1 MGVGVPLLW
10 GAAMSYLPPHRIFLQ
25 QDLQNIALRAVHIV
39 MDMLGKSLPCHVTAV
54 AGQIVTVA
62 FDLPQGAPWILPE
75 ITLPVASSPYD
86 YEPYQVGDTGFTVPA
101 DVYLGGISGLG
112 GGQATWNRP
121 GNLDAL
127 VFVPVGQQSFT
138 APNPNARIIQGPDG
152 WIAQTTQ
159 GSTPCSIV
167 GNQQGITL
175 TYGGTQIVM
184 NSDSISMTA
193 GGQTVTLD
201 STGFN
206 IGGILFESHEHSGV
220 TTGSGNTGGPVAG

>member
-1 MGVGVPLLW
+1 
-10 GAAMSYLPPHRIFLQ
+10 MSYLPPHRIFLQ

-39 MDMLGKSLPCHVTAV
+39 MDMLGKSLPCHVVQT

-75 ITLPVASSPYD
+75 ITLPVACSEWD
-86 YEPYQVGDTGFTVPA
+86 YLPLQEGDTGFTVPA

-112 GGQATWNRP
+112 GGQATWKRP

-127 VFVPVGQQSFT
+127 VFVPVGKQSFT
-138 APNPNARIIQGPDG
+138 ATNPNARIIQGPDG

-175 TYGGTQIVM
+175 TYGSTQIVM
-184 NSDSISMTA
+184 NSDSIQMTA
-193 GGQTVTLD
+193 GGQTVTLNG
-201 STGFN
+201 SGFD

>member
-1 MGVGVPLLW
+1 
-10 GAAMSYLPPHRIFLQ
+10 MSYLPPSRIFLQ

-39 MDMLGKSLPCHVTAV
+39 MGMLGKSLPCHITAV
-54 AGQIVTVA
+54 SGQIVTVA

-101 DVYLGGISGLG
+101 DAYLGGISGLG
-112 GGQATWNRP
+112 GGQATWKQP
-121 GNLDAL
+121 GNLAAL
-127 VFVPVGQQSFT
+127 VFVPVGKQSFSP
-138 APNPNARIIQGPDG
+138 ANDNARIIQGPDG

-167 GNQQGITL
+167 GNQDGITL
-175 TYGGTQIVM
+175 TYGSTQIVM
-184 NSDSISMTA
+184 NSGSIQFSA
-193 GGQTVTLD
+193 GGKTVTLD
-201 STGFN
+201 SGGFD
-206 IGGILFESHEHSGV
+206 IDGILFESHEHSGV

>member
-1 MGVGVPLLW
+1 
-10 GAAMSYLPPHRIFLQ
+10 MSYLPPHRIFLQ

-39 MDMLGKSLPCHVTAV
+39 MGMLGKSLPCHVTQT

-75 ITLPVASSPYD
+75 IALPVASSPYD
-86 YEPYQVGDTGFTVPA
+86 YLPLQVGDTGFTVPA
-101 DVYLGGISGLG
+101 DAYLGGISGLG

-127 VFVPVGQQSFT
+127 VFVPVGQKSFT
-138 APNPNARIIQGPDG
+138 AINANARIMQGPDG

-175 TYGGTQIVM
+175 TYGSTQIVM
-184 NSDSISMTA
+184 NSTSISMTA
-193 GGQTVTLD
+193 GGQTVTLN
-201 STGFN
+201 SSGFD
-206 IGGILFESHEHSGV
+206 IGGILFGTHEHGGV
-220 TTGSGNTGGPVAG
+220 TTGTGNTGGPVAG

>member
-1 MGVGVPLLW
+1 
-10 GAAMSYLPPHRIFLQ
+10 MSYLPPHRIFLQ
-25 QDLQNIALRAVHIV
+25 EDLQAIANRAVHIV
-39 MDMLGKSLPCHVTAV
+39 MDLVGKSLPCHITAV
-54 AGQIVTVA
+54 SGQIVTVA

-101 DVYLGGISGLG
+101 DAYLGGISGLG
-112 GGQATWNRP
+112 GGQATWKRP

-127 VFVPVGQQSFT
+127 VFVPVGKQSFSPT
-138 APNPNARIIQGPDG
+138 NANARIIQGPGG

-175 TYGGTQIVM
+175 TYGSTTITMGAESM
-184 NSDSISMTA
+184 NLTA
-193 GGQTVTLD
+193 GGHYILIDETGVTID
-201 STGFN
+201 
-206 IGGILFESHEHSGV
+206 GILFDTHVHGGVASG
-220 TTGSGNTGGPVAG
+220 GSDTAGPLNG

>member
-1 MGVGVPLLW
+1 
-10 GAAMSYLPPHRIFLQ
+10 MSYLPPHRVFLQ
-25 QDLQNIALRAVHIV
+25 QDLQNIARRAVHIV
-39 MDMLGKSLPCHVTAV
+39 MDMLGKALPCHVTAV

-75 ITLPVASSPYD
+75 ITIPKAEGPWINSPT
-86 YEPYQVGDTGFTVPA
+86 QVGDVGLTVPA
-101 DVYLGGISGLG
+101 DVYLGGISGIG
-112 GGQATWNRP
+112 GGLATWRRP

-127 VFVPVGQQSFT
+127 VWVPVAKKSAQI
-138 APNPNARIIQGPDG
+138 PNQNAALVQGPDG

-175 TYGGTQIVM
+175 TYGSTQIVM
-184 NSDSISMTA
+184 NSDSIQFSA
-193 GGQTVTLD
+193 GGKTVTLD
-201 STGFN
+201 SGGFD
-206 IGGILFESHEHSGV
+206 IDGILFESHEHSGV

>member
-1 MGVGVPLLW
+1 
-10 GAAMSYLPPHRIFLQ
+10 MSYLPPHRIFLQ
-25 QDLQNIALRAVHIV
+25 EDLQAIANRAVHIV
-39 MDMLGKSLPCHVTAV
+39 MGLVGKSLPCHITAV
-54 AGQIVTVA
+54 SGQIVTVA

-101 DVYLGGISGLG
+101 DAYLGGISGLG
-112 GGQATWNRP
+112 GGQATWKRP

-127 VFVPVGQQSFT
+127 VFVPVGKQSFT
-138 APNPNARIIQGPDG
+138 AANTNARIIQGPDG

-175 TYGGTQIVM
+175 TYGSTQIVM
-184 NSDSISMTA
+184 NSDSIQMTA

-201 STGFN
+201 SSGFD
-206 IGGILFESHEHSGV
+206 IGGILFGSHVHGGV
-220 TTGSGNTGGPVAG
+220 TSGSDDTDGPVAG